1 MIGSLSQLLHARNVI
16 DSLLRKLNSSGQDS
30 PSKEESIHARSTV
43 PLVRSG
49 KPLSE
54 AEHLGKSH
62 ARNAKN
68 RHHPTIQSDQ
78 QGGLS
83 NPTGG
88 KL

>member
-1 MIGSLSQLLHARNVI
+1 MIGSLSQLLHARYVI

-43 PLVRSG
+43 PLVRCG

-54 AEHLGKSH
+54 AENLGRSR
-62 ARNAKN
+62 ARDAKN
-68 RHHPTIQSDQ
+68 RHRPSIQADQ

-83 NPTGG
+83 DPTGG
-88 KL
+88 KQ